1 MRVWEKPEIWE
12 LSAKYTE
19 CGIPII
25 PRCHSSGGSSSYSCG
40 GSSNCGNNNGNK
52 NKNKNKVGKGK
63 SQKKQK
69 IFNLLSWLF
78 GRYT

>member
-1 MRVWEKPEIWE
+1 MKEWEKPEVWE

-25 PRCHSSGGSSSYSCG
+25 PRCHSGGG
-40 GSSNCGNNNGNK
+40 RWAGNCDNKQNK
-52 NKNKNKVGKGK
+52 NKYGTGK
-63 SQKKQK
+63 SKKKQK
-69 IFNLLSWLF
+69 QFNLLSWLF

>member
-25 PRCHSSGGSSSYSCG
+25 PRCHSGGGSSSGCG
-40 GSSNCGNNNGNK
+40 SRGYGDNKQNK
-52 NKNKNKVGKGK
+52 NKYSTGKRK
-63 SQKKQK
+63 RKQK
-69 IFNLLSWLF
+69 QFNLLSWLF